1 MKLLVKNI
9 GALVGIHAADV
20 NALRGSQLAHLP
32 MIQNA
37 WLAVEDGVI
46 VDFGEMADWPG
57 ISDWR
62 DLEVVDADG
71 GWIIPGYCDSHSH
84 AVFAASRAGE
94 FSDRIKGMTYE
105 EIAAKGGGILN
116 SAAKLADM
124 SEDALFEDAL
134 DRLDEL
140 MRIGT
145 TSLEIKSGYGLST
158 DAELKM
164 LRVIKRL
171 KQAHPMNIKAT
182 FLGAHA
188 YPADY
193 KNRKEEYVKLIVE
206 EMLPRVAEQGL
217 AEFIDVFCEENYF
230 SVPDTERILGAA
242 KALGLI
248 PKVHVNQFNAIGGV
262 EACVR
267 HGALSVDHLE
277 VLTDD
282 DVAALRGTNTAAV
295 ALPGCS
301 LFIKIPY
308 TPARNLI
315 DNDIIFALAS
325 DFNPGSSPSGNMNLV
340 MSLACVNMNITP
352 EEALNAST
360 LNGAYAMGL
369 SASVGSITLGKQ
381 ADFLIVRPLK
391 EIAELPYYFGSNLI
405 QEVYIKGERKI

>member
-9 GALVGIHAADV
+9 GALVGTHAADV

-37 WLAVEDGVI
+37 WLAVEDEVI

-62 DLEVVDADG
+62 DLEIVDADG

-140 MRIGT
+140 MRMGT

-230 SVPDTERILGAA
+230 SVTDTERILGAA

-262 EACVR
+262 EVCVR

-282 DVAALRGTNTAAV
+282 DVTALRGTNTAAV

-308 TPARNLI
+308 TPARKLI

-369 SASVGSITLGKQ
+369 NARVGSITLGKQ

>member
-9 GALVGIHAADV
+9 GALVGTHAADV

-37 WLAVEDGVI
+37 WLAVEDEVI

-140 MRIGT
+140 MRMGT
-145 TSLEIKSGYGLST
+145 TSLEIKSGYGLSI

-188 YPADY
+188 YPADF

-230 SVPDTERILGAA
+230 SVTDTERILGAA
-242 KALGLI
+242 KTLGLI

-282 DVAALRGTNTAAV
+282 DVTALRGTNTAAV

-308 TPARNLI
+308 TPARKLI

-369 SASVGSITLGKQ
+369 NARVGSITLGKQ

>member
-9 GALVGIHAADV
+9 GALVGTHAADV

-140 MRIGT
+140 MRMGT

-188 YPADY
+188 YPADF

-230 SVPDTERILGAA
+230 SVTDTERTLGAA

-308 TPARNLI
+308 TPARKLI

-369 SASVGSITLGKQ
+369 NERVGSITLGKQ

-405 QEVYIKGERKI
+405 QEVYIKGERKV

>member
-9 GALVGIHAADV
+9 GALVGTHAPETAV
-20 NALRGSQLAHLP
+20 LRGSQLGHLP
-32 MIQNA
+32 MIHNA

-57 ISDWR
+57 INDWR
-62 DLEVVDADG
+62 DLEVVDADS

-140 MRIGT
+140 MRMGT

-188 YPADY
+188 YPTDF

-230 SVPDTERILGAA
+230 SVSDTERILGAA
-242 KALGLI
+242 KTLGLV

-267 HGALSVDHLE
+267 HGSLSVDHLE
-277 VLTDD
+277 VLTDN
-282 DVAALRGTNTAAV
+282 DVEALRGTNTAAV

-308 TPARNLI
+308 TPARKLI

-340 MSLACVNMNITP
+340 MSLACVNMSITP
-352 EEALNAST
+352 EEALNAAT

-369 SASVGSITLGKQ
+369 SATVGSISLGKQ
-381 ADFLIVRPLK
+381 ADFLIVRPLN

-405 QEVYIKGERKI
+405 QEVYIKGERRV